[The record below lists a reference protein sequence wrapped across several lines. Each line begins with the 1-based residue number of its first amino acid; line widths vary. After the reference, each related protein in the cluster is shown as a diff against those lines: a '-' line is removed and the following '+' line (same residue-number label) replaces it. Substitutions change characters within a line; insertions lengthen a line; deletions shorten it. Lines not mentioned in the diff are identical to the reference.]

1 MARFSTPDAQEDER
15 DQALPADAEHIV
27 VTDSKFGGPQP
38 DGIPDGEHILYE
50 RGDELPFEKSK
61 ELVSE
66 HPTSLVAL
74 NADGNVVA
82 GGDAPAIGGLTE
94 PRSGLEETLKRWRSG
109 EGFDP
114 EEYEAERAAA
124 DDANSD
130 GGGGD

>member
-1 MARFSTPDAQEDER
+1 MARVSTPDDQEDER

-27 VTDSKFGGPQP
+27 VTDMKFGGPQP
-38 DGIPDGEHILYE
+38 DGLPDGEFIVYE
-50 RGDELPFEKSK
+50 QGDELPFEKSK

-82 GGDAPAIGGLTE
+82 GGEKPTVRQMDVSVSVS
-94 PRSGLEETLKRWRSG
+94 SGLEEALERWRSG

-114 EEYEAERAAA
+114 EEYDGE
-124 DDANSD
+124 SD
-130 GGGGD
+130 